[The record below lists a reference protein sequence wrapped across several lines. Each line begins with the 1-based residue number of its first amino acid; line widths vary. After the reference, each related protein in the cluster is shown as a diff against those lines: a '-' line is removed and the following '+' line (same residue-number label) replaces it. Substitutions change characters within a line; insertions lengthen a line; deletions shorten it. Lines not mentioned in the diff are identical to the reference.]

1 MLFRLQPEVLA
12 LLIPVLLFALVFH
25 EFSHGWVAY
34 KLGDPTAKHQGRLTL
49 NPIAHLD
56 PFGSLMILFVGFG
69 WAKPVPV
76 DSRYLA
82 NPRVDMMKIAFA
94 GPASNLLLAL
104 ISGILIRMT
113 GYMGPLT
120 SMLILFTQINI
131 SLAVFNMIPIPP
143 LDGSQIFSGLMIREK
158 SKSCNA
164 ATDVWSPNFNGLDTI
179 WNVYWCFNNLGLYAS
194 LCKFIYVFICRD
206 VIEKIFQT
214 NYSCSKIQTLFSRYD
229 TIINSCCSNDKLFIK
244 NFSGC

>member
-143 LDGSQIFSGLMIREK
+143 LDGSQIFSGIMIRRNPQLVMQLQMYGPQILMGLILFGMFTGV
-158 SKSCNA
+158 SVIWA
-164 ATDVWSPNFNGLDTI
+164 FMSPFVNF
-179 WNVYWCFNNLGLYAS
+179 FM
-194 LCKFIYVFICRD
+194 F
-206 VIEKIFQT
+206 
-214 NYSCSKIQTLFSRYD
+214 LFA
-229 TIINSCCSNDKLFIK
+229 
-244 NFSGC
+244 GM